1 MGLIMKWLEDKFLPI
16 AVKLSNLRYLVAL
29 RDGFIAIMPISMF
42 GALNIMV
49 KEILLTPTSLFGASL
64 NKWSF
69 YAENIQP
76 FFDSV
81 LLPISNQIWWG
92 SLALGIV
99 FTVFTIS
106 YKLAEFDKQ
115 DSLTAGVLA
124 VVSYFMLL
132 PQQAGPDAAWG
143 TVSWTSFNSEAIFT
157 GIIVAIVSTE
167 VFMFMN
173 RKGWVI
179 KMPEQV
185 PPAVSRA
192 FSAVIP
198 AGVVMFMFGIFSYLT
213 LTVLGTTLKDIIN
226 TSIQIPLTSLGQ
238 SPFTLILI
246 TLISQVLW
254 FFGLHGSL
262 IVGPVLDTMYS
273 ASLSQNAE
281 AVLVHGVQAPN
292 AITRNIIDLYGMAGG
307 SGATLALIIAI
318 FIVSKRADYRELAK
332 LSLMPGVFQI
342 NEPVIYGLPIVL
354 NPVLAI
360 PFIVIPPI
368 MVTIGWFFTAVI
380 PFAGRVY
387 IAPPWV
393 VPPILN
399 TFLATGGS
407 LSATFLS
414 ICTLA
419 LSVVIY
425 IPFVN
430 LANKM
435 D

>member
-1 MGLIMKWLEDKFLPI
+1 MGKIMQWLEDKFLPL
-16 AVKLSNLRYLVAL
+16 AVKMSNIRYLVAL
-29 RDGFIAIMPISMF
+29 RDGFIAVMPISMF
-42 GALNIMV
+42 GALNVMV
-49 KEILLTPTSLFGASL
+49 KEILLTNTSLFGETL

-81 LLPISNQIWWG
+81 ALPISNQIWWG

-115 DSLTAGVLA
+115 DALTAGVLS
-124 VVSYFMLL
+124 VVAYFTLL
-132 PQQAGPDAAWG
+132 PQSAGPDAAWG
-143 TVSWTSFNSEAIFT
+143 TISWTSFNSEAIFT
-157 GIIVAIVSTE
+157 GIMVAIVSTE
-167 VFMFMN
+167 LFMFITK
-173 RKGWVI
+173 KGWII
-179 KMPEQV
+179 KMPDQV

-198 AGVVMFMFGIFSYLT
+198 AAVVLFTFGVFSYLT
-213 LTVLGTTLKDIIN
+213 LNVMGTTLKDIIN
-226 TSIQIPLTSLGQ
+226 TAIQIPLTSLGQ
-238 SPFTLILI
+238 SPLTMIFLTLVA
-246 TLISQVLW
+246 QVLW

-262 IVGPVLDTMYS
+262 IIGPILDTMYS

-281 AVLVHGVQAPN
+281 AVLVHGIQAPN
-292 AITRNIIDLYGMAGG
+292 AITRSIIDLYGMAGG

-318 FIVSKRADYRELAK
+318 FMVSKRAEYRSLAK
-332 LSLMPGVFQI
+332 LSLMPGIFQI
-342 NEPVIYGLPIVL
+342 NEPIIYGLPIVL
-354 NPVLAI
+354 NPIMAI
-360 PFIVIPPI
+360 PFILVPPV
-368 MVTIGWFFTAVI
+368 MVAIGWFFTEVI

-393 VPPILN
+393 VPPVLN

-414 ICTLA
+414 LVTLG
-419 LSVVIY
+419 LSVAFY
-425 IPFVN
+425 LPFVM

>member
-1 MGLIMKWLEDKFLPI
+1 MKKIVSWLEEKFLPL
-16 AVKLSNLRYLVAL
+16 AMKLNNLKYLVAL
-29 RDGFIAIMPISMF
+29 RDGFIATMPISMF
-42 GALNIMV
+42 GALNIMT
-49 KEILLTPTSLFGASL
+49 KEILLTPTSLFGEFL
-64 NKWSF
+64 NKWEF
-69 YAENIQP
+69 YATTIQP
-76 FFDSV
+76 FFDAV
-81 LLPISNQIWWG
+81 AVPISNQIWWG
-92 SLALGIV
+92 TLALGII

-106 YKLAEFDKQ
+106 YKLAEAENQ
-115 DSLTAGVLA
+115 DALTAGVLA

-132 PQQAGPDAAWG
+132 PQSAGPDAGWG
-143 TVSWTSFNSEAIFT
+143 TISWTSFNSESIFT
-157 GIIVAIVSTE
+157 GILVAIFATE
-167 VFMFMN
+167 IFMFLN
-173 RKGWVI
+173 RKGLTI

-198 AGVVMFMFGIFSYLT
+198 AGVVMFTFGTFGFIT
-213 LTVLGTTLKDIIN
+213 LNLLGTTLKDIIN

-238 SPFTLILI
+238 SPITMILI
-246 TLISQVLW
+246 TLVAQVLW

-262 IVGPVLDTMYS
+262 IVGPILDTMYS

-318 FIVSKRADYRELAK
+318 FLVSKRAEYRSLAK
-332 LSLMPGVFQI
+332 MSFMPGVFQI
-342 NEPVIYGLPIVL
+342 NEPIIYGLPIVL
-354 NPVLAI
+354 NPILAI
-360 PFIVIPPI
+360 PFIFVPPI
-368 MVTIGWFFTAVI
+368 MVSIGWFFTEII

-393 VPPILN
+393 VPPVLN

-414 ICTLA
+414 LVTLC
-419 LSVVIY
+419 LSIAIY
-425 IPFVN
+425 IPFVH